1 MSTLYIVATPIGNLK
16 DITFR
21 AIEVLK
27 SVDTILCEDTRETG
41 KLLSHYEIS
50 KPTLSFHS
58 HSGLSKYD
66 KVLEL
71 FKAGKDLALVTD
83 AGTPGISDPGVALV
97 SFIRKECKDDIVNWE
112 IKIEV
117 IPGASAIT
125 SALSIAGIPSDEFTF
140 IGFLPHKK
148 GRETKISEILS
159 SDRTYVFY
167 ESPHRVM
174 KTLEKLVNT
183 PVGMQNA
190 KVTSLRSKELR
201 HGKEIQNEGASYGIK
216 HNRKV
221 AVARELTKIF
231 EQFISGTPEE
241 VYNYFLNHP
250 DKVRGEFVI
259 MIYTLV

>member
-27 SVDTILCEDTRETG
+27 SVNIILCEDTRETK
-41 KLLSHYEIS
+41 KLLSHYDINQ
-50 KPTLSFHS
+50 PTLSFHS
-58 HSGLSKYD
+58 HSGESKYD
-66 KVLEL
+66 KILEL
-71 FKAGKDLALVTD
+71 LKEGKNLALVTD

-97 SFIRKECKDDIVNWE
+97 AFIRENCKTEISGGE
-112 IKIEV
+112 IKIGV

-148 GRETKISEILS
+148 GRETKINEMLS

-167 ESPHRVM
+167 ESPHRIM
-174 KTLEKLVNT
+174 KTL
-183 PVGMQNA
+183 Q
-190 KVTSLRSKELR
+190 SLREKSDKLCIKE
-201 HGKEIQNEGASYGIK
+201 GNDSIM
-216 HNRKV
+216 NRKV
-221 AVARELTKIF
+221 AIARELTKVF

-241 VYNYFLNHP
+241 VYNYFVNNS
-250 DKVRGEFVI
+250 DKVKGEFVV
-259 MIYTLV
+259 MVYTLV